1 MPKNRTNRPAALPGV
16 RSRKRVADNPP
27 LPTDVVFDPAD
38 LRLFIK
44 YVPPSDLK
52 PPRRALRKYSKR
64 AMARMKRAISEF
76 GFLVPIAADSRGRII
91 VGYRRWLAARDVGL
105 KLVPVIEVSH
115 LTEEQLRMFTILD
128 NKLCEDGEW
137 DLNELRIE
145 FAELEAL
152 CDQFDLNIE
161 DTGFSTAEI
170 DNQWLAATGEKQEQA
185 EDDIPEVLC
194 IAVTRPGDVWQMG
207 SHRLICGNSLNEQTF
222 ERLLGRERAEMV
234 FSDAPYNLSAKT
246 ISGKGKHQHGD
257 FAMASGEMAAP
268 EFTRFLTTSFDLLAK
283 FSIDGAIQFQCM
295 DWRHMREMLDAGYS
309 AYSELKQLVLW
320 KKHSAG
326 MGSFYRSQHELIF
339 VWKSGNAAHVNNF
352 GLGETGRHR
361 SNVWDYRGN
370 AGFHRERND
379 ELASHGTVKPW
390 SMVADAIRDCS
401 KRSGIILDPFSG
413 SGTTAI
419 AAERTGRKA
428 RLIEIDPL
436 YCDVTVRRW
445 ELLTGRDAV
454 LVETGQTFAE
464 VEAILAPVDEEIVQ
478 EEPSNDDF
486 SDEEAA

>member
-1 MPKNRTNRPAALPGV
+1 MPNNPTDPAASLPGV
-16 RSRKRVADNPP
+16 RTRKRVADNRP
-27 LPTDVVFDPAD
+27 LPTAFVFNPED
-38 LRLFIK
+38 LRLFIN
-44 YVPPSDLK
+44 YVAPADVK
-52 PPRRALRKYSKR
+52 PPRRVLRNYSKR
-64 AMARMKRAISEF
+64 AMERMKRAIRGF
-76 GFLVPIAADSRGRII
+76 GFIIPIVADSKGRIV
-91 VGYRRWLAARDVGL
+91 VGYRRWLAAKDIGL

-115 LTEEQLRMFTILD
+115 LSDEQLRMFTILD

-137 DLNELRIE
+137 DLDELRVE

-152 CDQFDLNIE
+152 CDQFDRNIE

-170 DNQWLAATGEKQEQA
+170 DNQWVAATGETQEQA
-185 EDDIPEVLC
+185 EDDVPEVLR
-194 IAVTRPGDVWQMG
+194 IAVSRPGDVWEMG
-207 SHRLICGNSLNEQTF
+207 NHRLICGNSLEEQTF

-268 EFTRFLTTSFDLLAK
+268 EFTHFLTTSFGLLAK

-295 DWRHMREMLDAGYS
+295 DWRHMREMLEAGYG

-339 VWKSGNAAHVNNF
+339 VWKSGTAAHINNF

-361 SNVWDYRGN
+361 SNVWEYRGN
-370 AGFHRERND
+370 AGFHRERDD

-401 KRSGIILDPFSG
+401 KRGGIILDPFGG

-454 LVETGQTFAE
+454 LIETGQTFGE
-464 VEAILAPVDEEIVQ
+464 LEAVRGCVDEASDS
-478 EEPSNDDF
+478 EEPANSDL